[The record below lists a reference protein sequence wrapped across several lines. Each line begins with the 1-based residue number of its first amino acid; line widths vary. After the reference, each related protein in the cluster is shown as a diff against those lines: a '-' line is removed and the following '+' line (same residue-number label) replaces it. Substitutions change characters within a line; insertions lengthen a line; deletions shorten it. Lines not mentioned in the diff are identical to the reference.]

1 MASQLRF
8 PAPPVARPPAGPRQ
22 RQGRRALAPWA
33 LATAV
38 LTGQAM
44 ASLDAAI
51 VNVAGPAIQHDLH
64 LSGAGLQLAIYS
76 YLLVHAVALV
86 TGARLGGRYGFGR
99 LFGYGIAIF
108 TVSSLACGL
117 AVSPVMLVAARAAQG
132 LGAALLVPQV
142 LSLLQVTFDGE
153 RRRRALSLYGMV
165 LAVGV
170 AAGQVLGGVLVSANV
185 LGTGWRPVFLVNVP
199 AGLAVLAFTAGR
211 LPAGQRAGRAR
222 LDLAGAGWLAA
233 AILALV
239 VPLTFGASAG
249 WPAWSWPVAAAGVA
263 ALAVFARH
271 ERALAT
277 AGREPLIDPA
287 LLALPGIRRGLAGI
301 SALHASYGGLL
312 FTTAVY
318 LQDALHDSPLRSGLT
333 FAGYAAGFAAA
344 SIAWTRVPSR
354 WQPRLPQAA
363 FVVFAAVTG
372 LLAWLTHGGG
382 WPWQATAL
390 LVIAGAAHG
399 TGFDTIVHRTASGV
413 PAALTD
419 AFSGVLATINQLAT
433 IVGMAV
439 AGTIYLSAAGGGAL
453 APMTAVL
460 VALTGALA
468 LTGAGLLVPVRRRAA
483 AADSTRMTAAK
494 STKRLPTTCC
504 QNAQRNSTSR
514 PLGSQ
519 D

>member
-1 MASQLRF
+1 MAGQLRS
-8 PAPPVARPPAGPRQ
+8 PAPPLPPGARPAAGQ
-22 RQGRRALAPWA
+22 RRPRRALAPWA
-33 LATAV
+33 LAAAV

-51 VNVAGPAIQHDLH
+51 VNVAGPAIQRDLH
-64 LSGAGLQLAIYS
+64 LSGAALQLAIYS
-76 YLLVHAVALV
+76 YLLVYAVALV

-117 AVSPVMLVAARAAQG
+117 AVNPVMLVATRAAQG

-170 AAGQVLGGVLVSANV
+170 AVGQVLGGVLVSADL

-199 AGLAVLAFTAGR
+199 AGLAVLAFAAGR
-211 LPAGQRAGRAR
+211 LPAGGDGEAGRGR
-222 LDLAGAGWLAA
+222 LDLAGAGWLGA

-271 ERALAT
+271 ERALVA

-287 LLALPGIRRGLAGI
+287 LLARPGIRRGLAGI
-301 SALHASYGGLL
+301 FTLHASYGGLL

-333 FAGYAAGFAAA
+333 FAGYAAGFAIA
-344 SIAWTRVPSR
+344 SLTWTRVPSR

-363 FVVFAAVTG
+363 FAVFAAVTG

-382 WPWQATAL
+382 WPWQATVL

-399 TGFDTIVHRTASGV
+399 AGFDAIVHRTASGV

-419 AFSGVLATINQLAT
+419 AFSGVLATINQLPMIAG
-433 IVGMAV
+433 IAI
-439 AGTIYLSAAGGGAL
+439 AGTIYLSAAGSAI

-460 VALTGALA
+460 IALTAALA
-468 LTGAGLLVPVRRRAA
+468 LTGVGLRVSVRHGRRSGIPAGPGGQGGGPSA
-483 AADSTRMTAAK
+483 
-494 STKRLPTTCC
+494 
-504 QNAQRNSTSR
+504 
-514 PLGSQ
+514 G
-519 D
+519 

>member
-1 MASQLRF
+1 MASQLRL
-8 PAPPVARPPAGPRQ
+8 PAAPLPSGARPPAGQ
-22 RQGRRALAPWA
+22 RRARRALASWA

-51 VNVAGPAIQHDLH
+51 VNVAGPAIQRDLH
-64 LSGAGLQLAIYS
+64 LSGAALQLAIYS
-76 YLLVHAVALV
+76 YLLVYAVALI

-99 LFGYGIAIF
+99 LFGHGIAIF

-117 AVSPVMLVAARAAQG
+117 AVNPVMLVAARAAQG

-142 LSLLQVTFDGE
+142 LSLLLVTFDGE
-153 RRRRALSLYGMV
+153 RRRRALALYGMV

-170 AAGQVLGGVLVSANV
+170 AAGQVLGGVLVSADL

-199 AGLAVLAFTAGR
+199 AGLAVLAFAAGR
-211 LPAGQRAGRAR
+211 LPAGGDGEAVRGR
-222 LDLAGAGWLAA
+222 LDLAGAGWLGA
-233 AILALV
+233 AILALI

-249 WPAWSWPVAAAGVA
+249 WPAWSWPVAGAGVA

-271 ERALAT
+271 ERALAA

-287 LLALPGIRRGLAGI
+287 LLARPGIRRGLAGI
-301 SALHASYGGLL
+301 FTLHASYGGLL

-333 FAGYAAGFAAA
+333 FAGYAAGFATA
-344 SIAWTRVPSR
+344 SLTWTRVPSR

-363 FVVFAAVTG
+363 FAVFAAVTG
-372 LLAWLTHGGG
+372 LLAWLTRGG
-382 WPWQATAL
+382 WPWQATL
-390 LVIAGAAHG
+390 VLVIAGAAHG
-399 TGFDTIVHRTASGV
+399 TGFDAIVHRTASGV

-419 AFSGVLATINQLAT
+419 AFSGVLATINQLPMIAG
-433 IVGMAV
+433 IAI
-439 AGTIYLSAAGGGAL
+439 AGTIYLSAAGSAM

-460 VALTGALA
+460 LALTAALA
-468 LTGAGLLVPVRRRAA
+468 LTGAGLRVSVQHGRRSARQPE
-483 AADSTRMTAAK
+483 AADPGLHGR
-494 STKRLPTTCC
+494 
-504 QNAQRNSTSR
+504 
-514 PLGSQ
+514 
-519 D
+519 